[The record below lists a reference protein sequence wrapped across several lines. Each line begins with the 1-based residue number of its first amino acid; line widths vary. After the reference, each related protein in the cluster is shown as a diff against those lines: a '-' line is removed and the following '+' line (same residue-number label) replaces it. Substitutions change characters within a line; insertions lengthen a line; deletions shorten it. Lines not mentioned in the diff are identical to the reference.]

1 MTDALFNLKGHVAL
15 VTDAS
20 GGRGQQFALVPDY
33 IITDMNRKFFQR
45 AQSAGIIKRMPQRRV
60 GTLEDLDGA
69 LLSLPSDAPS
79 YMTGSII
86 VVDDDHLQSSL

>member
-15 VTDAS
+15 VTGAS
-20 GGRGQQFALVPDY
+20 GGRGRQFALVPGY
-33 IITDMNRKFFQR
+33 IITMNRKFFQR

-69 LLSLPSDAPS
+69 LLLLASDASS

-86 VVDDDHLQSSL
+86 VVDGDHLQSSL